1 MIAAGFGMREAHDRD
16 PHHRGREHTGE
27 CGEGELRADPTAD
40 EHRHREERGQQRIVR
55 AHEVPVGPDLLLQRE
70 VVPVEHAGALVGPLV
85 AEVQVVVLAQAD
97 RGHQVL
103 RLVGGHVPAGG
114 RVGRE
119 TGRDPDRDTEGDD
132 AEEPPAHGVS
142 PSARH
147 GGAW

>member
-1 MIAAGFGMREAHDRD
+1 MTIAAGFGMPKRTTATHTIAAGEHAGE
-16 PHHRGREHTGE
+16 RGER
-27 CGEGELRADPTAD
+27 ELRPDPTAD

-103 RLVGGHVPAGG
+103 RLVGGHLPALRPRVP
-114 RVGRE
+114 
-119 TGRDPDRDTEGDD
+119 
-132 AEEPPAHGVS
+132 
-142 PSARH
+142 
-147 GGAW
+147 